1 MKLKEMRRGLNL
13 YERGLVVVMS
23 LLIRYDI
30 SYEADIYTRGGT
42 KLMPPT
48 LFSETVT
55 TVVMKFTFNVG
66 TYFSSL

>member
-1 MKLKEMRRGLNL
+1 MELKEMRRGLNL
-13 YERGLVVVMS
+13 YGCGLVVVMS
-23 LLIRYDI
+23 LLTRSDI

-48 LFSETVT
+48 HFSETIT

-66 TYFSSL
+66 TSFSRL